1 MELRSVEPEL
11 NRYRRYC
18 LSVQFGLDGGGELII
33 SWGRIGRRMCSRV
46 ERFSSGAAL
55 EGRYRALLA
64 RRHRHAYSVAP
75 AAARSAPTSL
85 AEPSGDIGPAIDVA
99 TRYLP
104 LRQSNGYVGVFDGLL
119 QTFVVRNTELDVA
132 APLARSFN
140 SDPAQVASLVAALG

>member
-1 MELRSVEPEL
+1 MELRSVDPEL

-33 SWGRIGRRMCSRV
+33 SWGRIGRRMRSRV
-46 ERFSSGAAL
+46 ERFSSGTAL
-55 EGRYRALLA
+55 ERRYGALLA
-64 RRHRHAYSVAP
+64 RRHRHAYEVAQP
-75 AAARSAPTSL
+75 ARNVPSRVT
-85 AEPSGDIGPAIDVA
+85 EPLENVEPAIDVA

-132 APLARSFN
+132 VPLARSFN
-140 SDPAQVASLVAALG
+140 SDPAQVASLLAATG